1 VEKEKKER
9 KDEDVRRREGW
20 ALLLLLLGG
29 TGRPG
34 RAEENEGELNWIGFN
49 FLITYTYYMTK
60 CS

>member
-20 ALLLLLLGG
+20 ALLLLLGG

-34 RAEENEGELNWIGFN
+34 RAEENEGN
-49 FLITYTYYMTK
+49 
-60 CS
+60 